1 MTSVNEKI
9 DEKDLKI
16 IKILMKNA
24 RTPYSAI
31 SKELG
36 ISDVAVIKRIKKL
49 ERMGVIKKYTLE
61 VDATKI
67 GYNAKSI
74 TGINVKPER
83 LFDVLDA
90 LKDMDEVKYLAITSG
105 DHHIIAVIWASDQD
119 ELKEVHN
126 KINKIEGVESVRPA
140 VVIKIIKDEAF

>member
-1 MTSVNEKI
+1 MNEKI

-16 IKILMKNA
+16 IQILMKNA

-36 ISDVAVIKRIKKL
+36 ISDVAVIKRIRKL
-49 ERMGVIKKYTLE
+49 EKMGVIKKYTLE
-61 VDATKI
+61 VDASKI
-67 GYNAKSI
+67 GYTAKSI
-74 TGINVKPER
+74 TGVNVKPEK

-90 LKDMDEVKYLAITSG
+90 LKEMEAVKYLAITSG
-105 DHHIIAVIWASDQD
+105 DHHIIAVIWASDQE

-126 KINKIEGVESVRPA
+126 KISKMDGVESVRPA
-140 VVIKIIKDEAF
+140 VVIKVIKDEAF